1 MALKYLKWWKWQI
14 GAPVRWVPPSFQF
27 GNFFLF
33 VDKLYTYWRCAYFM
47 DINFWIFMKEIQTV
61 ECTCHFMGRTLHIRA
76 SFVHITHMWN
86 NCDNITLIMIF
97 NRTRGDGLDERHR
110 LWTLYLAPFTVIST
124 ALLLVSIIIW
134 GLTLPHP
141 IPPKKK
147 LTQAQELGYIYCTV
161 TVHTKDKEKT
171 WFDVIL
177 IALCWFLLIFLG
189 LTIWLFS
196 EYIISLLRDGLES
209 SNVENLV
216 IAFLFARQCCL
227 EGPHVFATYPDW
239 YQVDN
244 NSYVYAIHVI
254 KLLIKLAFIWKS
266 NEIIWC

>member
-1 MALKYLKWWKWQI
+1 MYL
-14 GAPVRWVPPSFQF
+14 SFF
-27 GNFFLF
+27 GPNI
-33 VDKLYTYWRCAYFM
+33 AY
-47 DINFWIFMKEIQTV
+47 
-61 ECTCHFMGRTLHIRA
+61 
-76 SFVHITHMWN
+76 VHITHLWN

-97 NRTRGDGLDERHR
+97 NRTRGDWVDERHR
-110 LWTLYLAPFTVIST
+110 LWILYLAHFTDIST

-134 GLTLPHP
+134 GLT
-141 IPPKKK
+141 PPPYSSKEKIDSGSRIG
-147 LTQAQELGYIYCTV
+147 LHILYSYCSYKRQT
-161 TVHTKDKEKT
+161 KT

-196 EYIISLLRDGLES
+196 EYIITLLRDGLES

-239 YQVDN
+239 YQVC
-244 NSYVYAIHVI
+244 
-254 KLLIKLAFIWKS
+254 LWRFT
-266 NEIIWC
+266 